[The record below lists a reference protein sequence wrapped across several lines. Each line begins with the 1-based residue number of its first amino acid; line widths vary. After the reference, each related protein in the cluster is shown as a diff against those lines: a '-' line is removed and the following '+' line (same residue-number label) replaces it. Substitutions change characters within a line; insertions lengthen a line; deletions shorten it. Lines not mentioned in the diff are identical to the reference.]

1 MIFENVP
8 RARSREPPQ
17 CSCGIHPTVE
27 LYVDVA
33 P

>member
-1 MIFENVP
+1 VEIGFPATGSFLVF
-8 RARSREPPQ
+8 
-17 CSCGIHPTVE
+17 CGIHPKME